1 MILDAASDLFYR
13 NGYANVGMGDV
24 AEAVA
29 IGPSA
34 LYRHFRGKQEMLAT
48 VLGDAVAKVDLA
60 LVEAAANPSSNV
72 AGVLAATAL
81 EGRTGGLLRRR
92 ESRHLST
99 EARADHRRDAR
110 RIVAQLGDLI
120 HIRRPELTSRD
131 ADLLARCALSAA
143 NSISFHTLALPEAEF
158 TALLTELIAS
168 VIDADLP
175 AGEAVP
181 RPEQTGTWSVARSR
195 QESILIEAT
204 TLFAEDGF
212 SGVSMEDIGARVG
225 IAGPSIY
232 NHFASKTDILSAAM
246 TRGGEWLRM
255 DMIRALASATDPRD
269 GVLRLLHSYCEFVF
283 ANPHLV
289 QILVSE
295 SVHLPDPDANRA
307 VQREYIAEWVQLM
320 RDVHPSMDAV
330 RARIRVQAAQ
340 TMMNDA
346 ALTRHTREYPGIA
359 VALESIGAGLLG
371 ITD

>member
-1 MILDAASDLFYR
+1 
-13 NGYANVGMGDV
+13 MGDV

-34 LYRHFRGKQEMLAT
+34 LYRHFRGKQELLAT
-48 VLGDAVAKVDLA
+48 VLGGAVAELEHA
-60 LVEAAANPSSNV
+60 LVAAAANPSSDV
-72 AGVLAATAL
+72 AGVLAAAAL

-92 ESRHLST
+92 ESRHLSA

-110 RIVAQLGDLI
+110 RIVAQLGDAI
-120 HIRRPELTSRD
+120 QVRRPDLTSREV
-131 ADLLARCALSAA
+131 DLLARCALSVA
-143 NSISFHTLALPEAEF
+143 NSISFHTLVLPEPEF
-158 TALLTELIAS
+158 TALLTDLIAS
-168 VIDADLP
+168 VIDAELP
-175 AGEAVP
+175 AGDAVP
-181 RPEQTGTWSVARSR
+181 HPEPTGTWTVARSR
-195 QESILIEAT
+195 RESILIEAT

-246 TRGGEWLRM
+246 TRGSEWLRM
-255 DMIRALASATDPRD
+255 DMTRALSSARDPRD
-269 GVLRLLHSYCEFVF
+269 GLVRLLHSYCEFVF
-283 ANPHLV
+283 ENPHLV

-295 SVHLPDPDANRA
+295 SVHLPDPAANRA

-320 RDVHPSMDAV
+320 RGVHPSLDAV

-346 ALTRHTREYPGIA
+346 ALTRHAREYPGIA

-371 ITD
+371 IAD